1 MCLVLP
7 LEEKH
12 CFPLSVF
19 FRKLANGVHPVE
31 VADEIL
37 RTVSRKKQEVFMAN
51 PIAKAAV
58 YIRTFFPE
66 LFFAVVA
73 AGVKDKQKIEDEK

>member
-1 MCLVLP
+1 MEL
-7 LEEKH
+7 
-12 CFPLSVF
+12 
-19 FRKLANGVHPVE
+19 
-31 VADEIL
+31 ADEIL
-37 RTVSRKKQEVFMAN
+37 RTVSRKKQEVFIAN

-73 AGVKDKQKIEDEK
+73 AGVKEKQKIEDEK